1 MRFIEKIIRIIV
13 VGVAVYAMPGT
24 IFAQAETVKAP
35 MPERIVGGASMVS
48 SDSLA
53 KALATFWGGSAKL
66 PDFTPDELGRYL
78 DGVRSVL
85 SDSSFQTHAYEQGMS
100 FGAILSAGLTQMSEL
115 GMTID
120 RKAFVAAVT
129 DVMQGKNVGFTMEGA
144 GEYIDRQI
152 APIIGSQAPK
162 VTAESQREFLDEAAK
177 EDGAITTPSGLVF
190 KVVTE
195 GEGDFPTEDDRVN
208 LDYTGRLSDGS
219 GFDKTDEPVNFDIV
233 RLVPGFAEGIKMM
246 RPGGT
251 YRVVI
256 PPELG
261 YGERGV
267 GDVIPPGAAL
277 DFTVTLLSVDRG
289 AAKK

>member
-1 MRFIEKIIRIIV
+1 MRFIENIIRIIV

-53 KALATFWGGSAKL
+53 KALATFWGGSVKL
-66 PDFTPDELGRYL
+66 PDFKPGELDRFL
-78 DGVRSVL
+78 DGVRYAL
-85 SDSSFQTHAYEQGMS
+85 TDSSFQTRAYDQGLS
-100 FGAILSAGLTQMSEL
+100 LGANLGAGLTQMSEL
-115 GMTID
+115 GMTVD

-129 DVMQGKNVGFTMEGA
+129 DVIQGKNVGFTMEGA

-162 VTAESQREFLDEAAK
+162 VTAESQREFLDGAAK

-219 GFDKTDEPVNFDIV
+219 VFDKTEQPVNFDIV